1 MRICCSIVGK
11 AATKRLS
18 RLFAPTGAGTLC
30 NDYNEFFKNENI
42 LTNMLRCPDHQVIE
56 QGDSQRMTGQSA
68 NALPVARLE
77 NAAAPGPCLM
87 VCEHASN
94 HIPEEFAGLGLSQA
108 DQRAHI
114 AWDPGALGLAR
125 ELAERLRA
133 PLVFSGISRLVYD
146 LNRAPDA
153 VGAIAARSETY
164 DIPGNQGLDAADRQ
178 RRTSAIYLPF
188 HAALREEIAR
198 RLAASLRPVIVTV
211 HSFTPLYFGRRRDV
225 ELGVIHDAD
234 ATFALAVLD
243 AAQTQTSLNAQLN
256 APYSAADDV
265 THTLRL
271 QATPYGLLNV
281 MLEIRNDL
289 LADARAEKAMADTLA
304 PVLSAALDTVGAHA
318 ITSKAS

>member
-1 MRICCSIVGK
+1 MAITPQR
-11 AATKRLS
+11 AAVIGLGSMGYGMAISLRRAGLVVTGCDVNAANVER
-18 RLFAPTGAGTLC
+18 FVAEGGQGAPTPA
-30 NDYNEFFKNENI
+30 D
-42 LTNMLRCPDHQVIE
+42 
-56 QGDSQRMTGQSA
+56 A
-68 NALPVARLE
+68 ARDADIAVSVVV
-77 NAAAPGPCLM
+77 NAAQTEAILFGKDG
-87 VCEHASN
+87 V
-94 HIPEEFAGLGLSQA
+94 A
-108 DQRAHI
+108 DTLPRGAVFVSS
-114 AWDPGALGLAR
+114 ATMDP
-125 ELAERLRA
+125 
-133 PLVFSGISRLVYD
+133 D
-146 LNRAPDA
+146 
-153 VGAIAARSETY
+153 
-164 DIPGNQGLDAADRQ
+164 
-178 RRTSAIYLPF
+178 
-188 HAALREEIAR
+188 IAR